1 MTWFKLDDTWLTHPK
16 VQAAG
21 LRGRALWIAGGLHCA
36 QHLTDGRIDHHLV
49 PILAA
54 LAGVSNGTKEARHLV
69 SVGLWIDGGDH
80 YTVTDYLDYQPS
92 RERVISD
99 RAKAAERQ
107 KRARS
112 GTRESRRDITRD
124 SRSSHAVSHTY
135 PDPTRPDPS
144 SDTYVLP
151 PPPITV
157 VGDDS
162 AAADRAI
169 AAIADYE
176 LELAVGRGVPI
187 DDTGAYRGGIAKRLT
202 ANPDLAA
209 LIARHPDETAEQLR
223 DRWLAP
229 EALTTLDDLA
239 PGVGGAS

>member
-21 LRGRALWIAGGLHCA
+21 LRARALWIAGGLHCA

-54 LAGVSNGTKEARHLV
+54 LAGVSNGTKEARQLV

-80 YTVTDYLDYQPS
+80 YTMTDYLDYQPS

-124 SRSSHAVSHTY
+124 SRPSHAVSHAY

-151 PPPITV
+151 PPPVTV

-162 AAADRAI
+162 AAADRVI
-169 AAIADYE
+169 AAIAD
-176 LELAVGRGVPI
+176 
-187 DDTGAYRGGIAKRLT
+187 
-202 ANPDLAA
+202 
-209 LIARHPDETAEQLR
+209 
-223 DRWLAP
+223 
-229 EALTTLDDLA
+229 
-239 PGVGGAS
+239 